1 MTHSKIILKI
11 NDANFQG
18 ICTSCCIVKDEQTLI
33 ALIYEPKTLS
43 ETMNEQSYYE
53 TMYILRPDI
62 AEDEVTSHIDKY
74 NKLLKDFGGTILD
87 SQMRG
92 KRRLAY
98 QIAKHREGI
107 YVQLSH
113 QGDGQHIFKIEK
125 AMRLSEDVIRYMTV
139 KQEGPLPT
147 PRPSTKSSTQA
158 DDKDNA
164 ETKVESMENKPVDS
178 TDSST
183 AGKDDTETKE
193 NTES

>member
-1 MTHSKIILKI
+1 M
-11 NDANFQG
+11 D
-18 ICTSCCIVKDEQTLI
+18 
-33 ALIYEPKTLS
+33 YEPKTLS
-43 ETMNEQSYYE
+43 EIMNKEQSYYE

-62 AEDEVTSHIDKY
+62 AEDEVTNHIEQY
-74 NKLLKDFGGTILD
+74 NKLLKEFGGTILD

-147 PRPSTKSSTQA
+147 PKSSNKSSTQA
-158 DDKDNA
+158 ENKDNP
-164 ETKVESMENKPVDS
+164 ETKVESQEKQAVTTPEASN
-178 TDSST
+178 T
-183 AGKDDTETKE
+183 GKDNSEIKD

>member
-1 MTHSKIILKI
+1 MT
-11 NDANFQG
+11 
-18 ICTSCCIVKDEQTLI
+18 EQH
-33 ALIYEPKTLS
+33 
-43 ETMNEQSYYE
+43 SYYE

-62 AEDEVTSHIDKY
+62 AENEVTNHIDKY
-74 NKLLKDFGGTILD
+74 NKLLEEFGGTILD

-98 QIAKHREGI
+98 QIAKNREGI

-147 PRPSTKSSTQA
+147 PRPPSKNKTESEKKDNIETKSESNEKQPVTSSEASTLE
-158 DDKDNA
+158 KD
-164 ETKVESMENKPVDS
+164 EPVI
-178 TDSST
+178 
-183 AGKDDTETKE
+183 KE
-193 NTES
+193 NT

>member
-1 MTHSKIILKI
+1 M
-11 NDANFQG
+11 NDQ
-18 ICTSCCIVKDEQTLI
+18 
-33 ALIYEPKTLS
+33 
-43 ETMNEQSYYE
+43 QSYYE

-62 AEDEVTSHIDKY
+62 AEDEVTNHIDKY
-74 NKLLKDFGGTILD
+74 NKLLEEFGGTILD

-147 PRPSTKSSTQA
+147 PRPSSKNTSQSNIKDMPKTKGESKEKELIASADTSTSG
-158 DDKDNA
+158 N
-164 ETKVESMENKPVDS
+164 
-178 TDSST
+178 
-183 AGKDDTETKE
+183 DDTETKE
-193 NTES
+193 NKES

>member
-1 MTHSKIILKI
+1 M
-11 NDANFQG
+11 NDQ
-18 ICTSCCIVKDEQTLI
+18 
-33 ALIYEPKTLS
+33 
-43 ETMNEQSYYE
+43 QSYYE

-62 AEDEVTSHIDKY
+62 AEDQVTKHIDKY
-74 NKLLKDFGGTILD
+74 NKLLEEFGGTILD

-125 AMRLSEDVIRYMTV
+125 AMRLGEDVIRYMTV

-158 DDKDNA
+158 NDKENPETKDESKEEQTVVNANTSTSKKDN
-164 ETKVESMENKPVDS
+164 
-178 TDSST
+178 
-183 AGKDDTETKE
+183 TEAKE